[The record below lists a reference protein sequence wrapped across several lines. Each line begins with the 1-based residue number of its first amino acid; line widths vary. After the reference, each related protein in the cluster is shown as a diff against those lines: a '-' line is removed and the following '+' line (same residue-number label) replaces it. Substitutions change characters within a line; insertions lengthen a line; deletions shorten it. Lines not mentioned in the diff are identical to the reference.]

1 MDLML
6 GIDWLQ
12 ENITWNFNKGEIYLA
27 GETFKLRSRRSQQ
40 PYCRTVVLME
50 NVTVPPRSQLDVP
63 VKAVFD
69 DIRTAEDYKSGTW
82 GTEATELRGLL
93 AARTLL
99 PDRLDDL
106 PVRLLNT
113 TNESIQLEKDTNISP
128 VVPLV
133 TASAQ
138 VQQPTNVKAEATEE
152 SIISD
157 LISGVDPSINDDIK
171 DKLKSILSS
180 LEVIG
185 TSAGRISLHMRLTQ
199 ETAGRSDS
207 SYDVIHRLI

>member
-12 ENITWNFNKGEIYLA
+12 ENDITWNFNKGEIYLA
-27 GETFKLRSRRSQQ
+27 GETFKLRSRRIQQ
-40 PYCRTVVLME
+40 PYCRRVVLTE
-50 NVTVPPRSQLDVP
+50 DITVPPRSQLDVP

-69 DIRTAEDYKSGTW
+69 DIRTTEDYKSGTW
-82 GTEATELRGLL
+82 GTEATELRDGLL

-113 TNESIQLEKDTNISP
+113 TNESIQLAKDTTISP

-138 VQQPTNVKAEATEE
+138 VQQPTNVKEEPLRNQSSATSCLE
-152 SIISD
+152 STHQ
-157 LISGVDPSINDDIK
+157 LMTT
-171 DKLKSILSS
+171 LR
-180 LEVIG
+180 
-185 TSAGRISLHMRLTQ
+185 TS
-199 ETAGRSDS
+199 
-207 SYDVIHRLI
+207 